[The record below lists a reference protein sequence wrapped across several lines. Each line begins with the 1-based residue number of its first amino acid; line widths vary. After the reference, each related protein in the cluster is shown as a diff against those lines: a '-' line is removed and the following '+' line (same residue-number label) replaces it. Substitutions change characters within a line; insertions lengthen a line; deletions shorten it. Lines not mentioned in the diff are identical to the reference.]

1 MFGRQPILYDNS
13 QWTLDTLKEHLT
25 SLIDANDVRYAQR
38 FEASQAAIAA
48 AFLAQ
53 QTAMTTAFAAQKL
66 SVDAAL
72 EAAKT
77 AVNKA
82 EVAAEKR
89 FESVNEFRA
98 TLADQQ
104 RSLMPRSEAEILIRS
119 LTDKMEVMEKT
130 LASMSGQRSGMSTAV
145 GIAIAIGGIVIGVLS
160 HFIK

>member
-1 MFGRQPILYDNS
+1 MFGRKQPEPPP
-13 QWTLDTLKEHLT
+13 QWSIETLREYLLA
-25 SLIDANDVRYAQR
+25 LINANDVRYGQR
-38 FEASQAAIAA
+38 YDASQSAIAA

-53 QTAMTTAFAAQKL
+53 QTAMQTAFAAQKL

-104 RSLMPRSEAEILIRS
+104 RNLMPRSEAEILIKS

-130 LASMSGQRSGMSTAV
+130 VASMSGQRSGMGTAI
-145 GIAIAIGGIVIGVLS
+145 GIAIAVGGIVIGVLS

>member
-1 MFGRQPILYDNS
+1 MFTRKQPEPPP
-13 QWTLDTLKEHLT
+13 QWSIETLREYLLA
-25 SLIDANDVRYAQR
+25 LINANDVRYGQR
-38 FEASQAAIAA
+38 YDASQSAIAA

-53 QTAMTTAFAAQKL
+53 QTATQTAFAAQKL

-104 RSLMPRSEAEILIRS
+104 RTLMPRAEVEVILQGLADKIEAITQAQ
-119 LTDKMEVMEKT
+119 LT
-130 LASMSGQRSGMSTAV
+130 MSGQRSGMGTAI
-145 GIAIAIGGIVIGVLS
+145 GIASAVGGIVIGVLS